1 MSERSHAGVVLA
13 AGAGSRVGHTRNKV
27 FLPLA
32 GRRILTWSLD
42 ALRRI
47 GGVDRLVLVVRPE
60 DRELADEI
68 LDRELPGVAVDLIA
82 GGATRHDS
90 EHQALRHLAP
100 EIRAGRI
107 EIVLIH
113 DAARPLA
120 SAAMVERVLTAA
132 RDSGGAVPGVP
143 LDGVLAVNGDG
154 HIAHPVAD
162 PLVAVQTPQAF
173 RAEPLLEAYE
183 AAAREGFT
191 GTDTAS
197 CVERYSGLK
206 VRMVAGEE
214 RNLKVTFPDDLFIA
228 ERLLARFGYAP

>member
-13 AGAGSRVGHTRNKV
+13 AGAGSRVGNTRNKV
-27 FLPLA
+27 YLPLA

-42 ALRRI
+42 ALRRV
-47 GGVDRLVLVVRPE
+47 GGVERLLLVVRPE
-60 DRELADEI
+60 DSGLAAEV
-68 LDRELPGVAVDLIA
+68 LGRELPGVAVDLIH
-82 GGATRHDS
+82 GGATRHES
-90 EHQALRHLAP
+90 EYQALRQLAP

-120 SAAMVERVLTAA
+120 SAAMVERVLAAA
-132 RDSGGAVPGVP
+132 RRSGGAMPGVP
-143 LDGVLAVNGDG
+143 LDGVLAVDG
-154 HIAHPVAD
+154 GGQLAHPVSS

-173 RAEPLLEAYE
+173 RARPLLEAHE
-183 AAAREGFT
+183 AAARDGFT

-197 CVERYSGLK
+197 CVERYSRLE

-214 RNLKVTFPDDLFIA
+214 SNLKVTFPDDLFIA
-228 ERLLARFGYAP
+228 ERLLARSGCVP